1 MKYQFAVFGD
11 PIGHSK
17 SPDIHRRFGEQLS
30 LSVTY
35 NKVNVKERDFESEVT
50 RFFTD
55 GGEGLSVTVPHKRAA
70 FQMASS
76 LSDEALL
83 AGACNTLMPLN
94 GGLYGHNTDGLGLL
108 DDLERL
114 GWSPTDQRVLIL
126 GAGGAVAGC
135 LGPLLATN
143 PSEIVIANRSIDK
156 LESLVSRYERGV
168 RGIALSELDSQG
180 APFDL
185 VVNGISAGLSGST
198 GVELTDRIVNSDGAC
213 YDLVY
218 GIDDTPFLKMC
229 RSLTDQRA
237 DGLGMLLAQAAR
249 QFELWTGIYPEP
261 FEQLVDFGRA
271 RDGGAF

>member
-1 MKYQFAVFGD
+1 MRYQFAVFGD

-50 RFFTD
+50 RFFKD
-55 GGEGLSVTVPHKRAA
+55 GGDGLSVTVPHKWAA

-94 GGLYGHNTDGLGLL
+94 GGLHGHNTDGLGLL

-135 LGPLLATN
+135 LAPLLATN
-143 PSEIVIANRSIDK
+143 PCEIVIANRSIDK
-156 LESLVSRYERGV
+156 LKSLVGRYERGV

-180 APFDL
+180 GPFDL
-185 VVNGISAGLSGST
+185 VLNGISAGLSGST

-271 RDGGAF
+271 RDGRAF

>member
-35 NKVNVKERDFESEVT
+35 TKVSVKGRDFESEVT

-55 GGEGLSVTVPHKRAA
+55 GGDGLSVTVPHKWAA

-156 LESLVSRYERGV
+156 LESLVGRYERGV
-168 RGIALSELDSQG
+168 RCIALSELDSQG

-185 VVNGISAGLSGST
+185 VLNGISAGLSGST

-218 GIDDTPFLKMC
+218 GVDDTPFLKMC

>member
-55 GGEGLSVTVPHKRAA
+55 GGDGLSVTVPHKWAA

-156 LESLVSRYERGV
+156 LESLVGRYERVV

-185 VVNGISAGLSGST
+185 VLNGISAGLSGST

-218 GIDDTPFLKMC
+218 GVDDTPFLKMC

>member
-35 NKVNVKERDFESEVT
+35 NKVHVKGRDFESEVT
-50 RFFTD
+50 RFFTE
-55 GGEGLSVTVPHKRAA
+55 GGDGLSVTVPHKWAA

-94 GGLYGHNTDGLGLL
+94 VGLHVHNTDGLGLL

-114 GWSPTDQRVLIL
+114 GWSPTDRRVLIL

-156 LESLVSRYERGV
+156 LKSLVGRYERGV

-180 APFDL
+180 GPFDL
-185 VVNGISAGLSGST
+185 VLNGISAGLSGST

-218 GIDDTPFLKMC
+218 GVDDTPFLKMC

>member
-55 GGEGLSVTVPHKRAA
+55 GGDGLSVTVPHKWAA

-108 DDLERL
+108 DDLGRL

-156 LESLVSRYERGV
+156 LKSLVGRYERGV

-185 VVNGISAGLSGST
+185 VLNGISAGLSGST

-218 GIDDTPFLKMC
+218 GVDDTPFLKMC

>member
-17 SPDIHRRFGEQLS
+17 SPVIHRRFGEQLS

-50 RFFTD
+50 RFFAD
-55 GGEGLSVTVPHKRAA
+55 GGDGLSVTVPHKWAA

-83 AGACNTLMPLN
+83 AGACNTLMPLK
-94 GGLYGHNTDGLGLL
+94 GGLHGHNTDGLGLL

-156 LESLVSRYERGV
+156 LESLVGRYERGV

-185 VVNGISAGLSGST
+185 VLNGISAGLSGST

-218 GIDDTPFLKMC
+218 GVDDTPFLKMC

>member
-1 MKYQFAVFGD
+1 MTYQFAVFGD

-17 SPDIHRRFGEQLS
+17 SPEIHRRFGEQLS
-30 LSVTY
+30 MDVVY
-35 NKVNVKERDFESEVT
+35 NKVQVKERDFESEVS
-50 RFFTD
+50 RFFAD
-55 GGEGLSVTVPHKRAA
+55 GGNGLSITVPHKWSA
-70 FQMASS
+70 FQFASS

-83 AGACNTLMPLN
+83 AGACNTLMPHES
-94 GGLYGHNTDGLGLL
+94 GLYGHNTDGLGLL

-114 GWSPTDQRVLIL
+114 GWSPTGRRILIL

-135 LGPLLATN
+135 LGPLVAKS
-143 PSEIVIANRSIDK
+143 PDEIVIANRSIEK
-156 LESLVSRYERGV
+156 LDRLVGRYDQGV

-185 VVNGISAGLSGST
+185 VINGISAGLSGST
-198 GVELTDRIVNSDGAC
+198 GVELTDRILNADGAC

-218 GIDDTPFLKMC
+218 GVDDTPFLKMC
-229 RSLTDQRA
+229 RALTDQRA

-249 QFELWTGIYPEP
+249 QFELWTGIYPDP

-271 RDGGAF
+271 PDLRAF

>member
-1 MKYQFAVFGD
+1 MTYQFAVFGD

-17 SPDIHRRFGEQLS
+17 SPEIHRRFGEQLS
-30 LSVTY
+30 MDVVY
-35 NKVNVKERDFESEVT
+35 NKVQVKERDFESEAS
-50 RFFTD
+50 RFFAD
-55 GGEGLSVTVPHKRAA
+55 GGNGLSITVPHKWSA
-70 FQMASS
+70 FQLASS

-83 AGACNTLMPLN
+83 AGACNTLMPHES
-94 GGLYGHNTDGLGLL
+94 GLYGHNTDGLGLL

-114 GWSPTDQRVLIL
+114 GWSPTGRRILIL

-135 LGPLLATN
+135 LGPLVAKS
-143 PSEIVIANRSIDK
+143 PDEIVIANRSIEK
-156 LESLVSRYERGV
+156 LDRLVGRYDQGV

-185 VVNGISAGLSGST
+185 VINGISAGLSGST
-198 GVELTDRIVNSDGAC
+198 GVELTDRILNADGAC

-218 GIDDTPFLKMC
+218 GVDDTPFLKMC
-229 RSLTDQRA
+229 RALTDQRA

-249 QFELWTGIYPEP
+249 QFELWTGIYPDP

-271 RDGGAF
+271 PDLRAF

>member
-35 NKVNVKERDFESEVT
+35 NKVNVKERDFESEVA

-55 GGEGLSVTVPHKRAA
+55 GGDGLSVTVPHKWAA

-156 LESLVSRYERGV
+156 LESLVGRYERGV
-168 RGIALSELDSQG
+168 RGIPLSELDSQG

-185 VVNGISAGLSGST
+185 VLNGISAGLSG
-198 GVELTDRIVNSDGAC
+198 
-213 YDLVY
+213 
-218 GIDDTPFLKMC
+218 
-229 RSLTDQRA
+229 
-237 DGLGMLLAQAAR
+237 
-249 QFELWTGIYPEP
+249 
-261 FEQLVDFGRA
+261 
-271 RDGGAF
+271 

>member
-17 SPDIHRRFGEQLS
+17 SPVIHRRFGEQLS

-55 GGEGLSVTVPHKRAA
+55 GGDGLSVTVPHKWAA

-83 AGACNTLMPLN
+83 AGACNTLMPGN

-156 LESLVSRYERGV
+156 LESLVGRYERGV

-180 APFDL
+180 PPFDL
-185 VVNGISAGLSGST
+185 VLNGISAGLSGST

-218 GIDDTPFLKMC
+218 GVDDTPFLKMC

>member
-1 MKYQFAVFGD
+1 
-11 PIGHSK
+11 
-17 SPDIHRRFGEQLS
+17 
-30 LSVTY
+30 
-35 NKVNVKERDFESEVT
+35 
-50 RFFTD
+50 
-55 GGEGLSVTVPHKRAA
+55 TVPHKWAA

-156 LESLVSRYERGV
+156 LESLVGRYERGV

-185 VVNGISAGLSGST
+185 VLNGISAGLSGST

-218 GIDDTPFLKMC
+218 GVDDTPFLKMC

>member
-17 SPDIHRRFGEQLS
+17 SPEIHRRFGEQLS
-30 LSVTY
+30 LDVTY
-35 NKVNVKERDFESEVT
+35 DKVQVKERDFESEVA
-50 RFFTD
+50 RFFAD
-55 GGEGLSVTVPHKRAA
+55 GGNGLSITVPHKWAA

-83 AGACNTLMPLN
+83 AGACNTLMPLDS
-94 GGLYGHNTDGLGLL
+94 GLYGHNTDGLGLL

-114 GWSPTDQRVLIL
+114 GWSPTDRRILIL

-135 LGPLLATN
+135 LGPLVAKN
-143 PSEIVIANRSIDK
+143 PTEIVIANRSIDK
-156 LESLVSRYERGV
+156 LERLVSRYDQGV
-168 RGIALSELDSQG
+168 RGIALAELDSQG
-180 APFDL
+180 EPFDL
-185 VVNGISAGLSGST
+185 VINGISAGLSGST
-198 GVELTDRIVNSDGAC
+198 GVELTDRIVNADGAC

-218 GIDDTPFLKMC
+218 GVDDTPFLKMC

-249 QFELWTGIYPEP
+249 QFELWTGIYPDP
-261 FEQLVDFGRA
+261 FDQLGDFGRA
-271 RDGGAF
+271 PDARAF

>member
-17 SPDIHRRFGEQLS
+17 SPVIHRRFGEQLS

-55 GGEGLSVTVPHKRAA
+55 GGDGLSVTVPHKWAA

-143 PSEIVIANRSIDK
+143 PSEIVIAKRSIDK
-156 LESLVSRYERGV
+156 LESLVGRYERGV

-180 APFDL
+180 PPFDL
-185 VVNGISAGLSGST
+185 VLNGISAGLSGST

>member
-11 PIGHSK
+11 PIAHSK
-17 SPDIHRRFGEQLS
+17 SPVIHRRFGEQLS

-35 NKVNVKERDFESEVT
+35 NKVNVNERDFESEVT

-55 GGEGLSVTVPHKRAA
+55 GGDGLSVTVPHKWAA

-156 LESLVSRYERGV
+156 LESLVGRYERGV

-185 VVNGISAGLSGST
+185 VLNGISAGLSGST

-218 GIDDTPFLKMC
+218 GVDDTPFLKMC

>member
-17 SPDIHRRFGEQLS
+17 SPEIHRRFGEQLS
-30 LSVTY
+30 LDVTY
-35 NKVNVKERDFESEVT
+35 DKVQVKERDFEAEVT
-50 RFFTD
+50 RFFAD
-55 GGEGLSVTVPHKRAA
+55 GGDGLSITVPHKWTA

-83 AGACNTLMPLN
+83 AGACNTLMPLDDE
-94 GGLYGHNTDGLGLL
+94 LYGHNTDGPGLL

-114 GWSPTDQRVLIL
+114 GWSPTDRRILIL

-135 LGPLLATN
+135 LGPLVAKN
-143 PSEIVIANRSIDK
+143 PTEIVIANRSIDK
-156 LESLVSRYERGV
+156 LDRLVGRYEQGV

-180 APFDL
+180 EPFDL
-185 VVNGISAGLSGST
+185 VINGISAGLSGST
-198 GVELTDRIVNSDGAC
+198 GVELTDRIVNANGAC

-218 GIDDTPFLKMC
+218 GVDETPFLKMC

-249 QFELWTGIYPEP
+249 QFELWTGIYPDP
-261 FEQLVDFGRA
+261 FDQLVDFGRA
-271 RDGGAF
+271 PDARAF

>member
-35 NKVNVKERDFESEVT
+35 NKVNVKEQDFESEVT

-55 GGEGLSVTVPHKRAA
+55 GGDGLSVTVPHKWAA
-70 FQMASS
+70 FQVASS

-156 LESLVSRYERGV
+156 LESLVGRYERGV

-185 VVNGISAGLSGST
+185 VLNGISAGLSGST
-198 GVELTDRIVNSDGAC
+198 GVELTDRIVNADGAC

-218 GIDDTPFLKMC
+218 SVDDTPFLKMC